1 MTDLK
6 VDELVLRGNVIKT
19 EMKTVH
25 SIEDIRCVNMGFQ
38 RNSILTKKALLFLI
52 DSLFDDLYSLKHE
65 VEFGH
70 LFDDLPTDNK
80 KTEEE
85 GGDTF

>member
-19 EMKTVH
+19 EMKTLH
-25 SIEDIRCVNMGFQ
+25 GIEDTRCVSIGFQ

-52 DSLFDDLYSLKHE
+52 ENLTDDLYSLKHE
-65 VEFGH
+65 VEYGH
-70 LFDDLPTDNK
+70 LFDDLPTDYK